1 MHHMA
6 FFLLFG
12 LMQLVSARAAQSE
25 SDLHFTRFALTGLL
39 AGFGF
44 MQNMN
49 LDLLFC
55 LMQLVSVRAAQSES
69 DLHFTRFALT
79 GLLTG
84 FGVSTGAGFSAF
96 GFRQNMPL
104 FSMVTQLVPVRVEQS
119 ASDAQVVNMLP
130 PGFLPPPCGF
140 LPPTPCG
147 FLPPPRAGLRAPP
160 WRAPRVDTASPQ
172 TSAKTKREAFMFE
185 RNGWF

>member
-25 SDLHFTRFALTGLL
+25 SDLHFTRFALT
-39 AGFGF
+39 GFGF

-140 LPPTPCG
+140 LPP
-147 FLPPPRAGLRAPP
+147 PRAGFRAPP
-160 WRAPRVDTASPQ
+160 WRAPKVDTASPQ